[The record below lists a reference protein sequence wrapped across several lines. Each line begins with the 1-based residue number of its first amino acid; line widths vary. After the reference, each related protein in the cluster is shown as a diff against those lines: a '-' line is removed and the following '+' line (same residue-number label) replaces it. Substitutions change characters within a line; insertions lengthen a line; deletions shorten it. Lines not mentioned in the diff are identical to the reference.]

1 MTFAPEHYYERGK
14 IMSDERQDDTTQPLR
29 VLVAKTL
36 YAPDEIVGPVAVVTG
51 GASIRAVWHVRDAD
65 QARQFCTE
73 RLPEEMVEVSDLG
86 SWRIAPGYID
96 IHTHG
101 FHGHDITSG
110 TQEDIAA
117 MARELLRTGV
127 TSFFPTIATTAK
139 AETVE
144 QIERI
149 VAVARRQSEERGA
162 EIVGIRLEGPFI
174 SRAKKGAQYE
184 PAIRR
189 PDPGEMRTLA
199 AIGGGLVRIV
209 DYAPEEDADDSFL
222 ATLVQLD
229 ILPCIGHTAAT
240 YDQAL
245 HAIDGGARHSAHLF
259 NAMSRLGHR
268 QPGTAGALLSDPRA
282 TVEIIADGIHLHP
295 AVLKLAIAARGPRDV
310 ALITDAV
317 VAAGLPDGEYE
328 FINRTVHVRG
338 GSVRLADGTLAGSA
352 LTLDRAVRNMVA
364 LAGVS
369 WSDAIRMAT
378 LTPAAITGIS
388 NRKGRVAPGMDAD
401 LVVLDERGNVRQTW
415 TRGRPAYNEE

>member
-1 MTFAPEHYYERGK
+1 MSEER
-14 IMSDERQDDTTQPLR
+14 RDDTTQPLH

-36 YAPDEIVGPVAVVTG
+36 YAPEEIAGPVAVVIG
-51 GASIRAVWHVRDAD
+51 GASIRMVWRVRNTD
-65 QARQFCTE
+65 QARQFCAE
-73 RLPEEMVEVSDLG
+73 RLLEEVVEVSDIG

-110 TQEDIAA
+110 TEEDIAA

-127 TSFFPTIATTAK
+127 TSFFPTIASTGK
-139 AETVE
+139 EETVE

-149 VAVARRQSEERGA
+149 AAVARRQTDAQGA
-162 EIVGIRLEGPFI
+162 KIAGIRLEGPFI

-189 PDPGEMRTLA
+189 PDPVEMRELA
-199 AIGGGLVRIV
+199 AVGRGLVRIV

-245 HAIDGGARHSAHLF
+245 HAIDGGTRHSTHLF
-259 NAMSRLGHR
+259 NAMSRLDHR
-268 QPGTAGALLSDPRA
+268 QPGTAGALLTDLRV
-282 TVEIIADGIHLHP
+282 TVEMIADGIHLHP
-295 AVLKLAIAARGPRDV
+295 AVLKLAVAARGPRDV

-317 VAAGLPDGEYE
+317 AGAGLLDGEYE
-328 FINRTVHVRG
+328 FINRTVHVTG

-378 LTPAAITGIS
+378 LTPASITGIS
-388 NRKGRVAPGMDAD
+388 KSKGRVAPGMDAD
-401 LVVLDERGNVRQTW
+401 LVVLDEQGNVRQTW
-415 TRGRPAYNEE
+415 ARGQLAYQEE